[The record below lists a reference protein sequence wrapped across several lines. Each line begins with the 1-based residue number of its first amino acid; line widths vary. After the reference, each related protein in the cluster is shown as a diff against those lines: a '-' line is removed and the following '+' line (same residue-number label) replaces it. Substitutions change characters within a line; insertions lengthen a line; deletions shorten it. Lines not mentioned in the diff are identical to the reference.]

1 MKNIKYCLLCLI
13 IFSNTSF
20 GKDFTELFTIYEPV
34 ADTKQIEKSIN
45 KSFNIMVYRLSGS
58 SSPSNIWKII
68 NAGN

>member
-1 MKNIKYCLLCLI
+1 MNFIFMKNIKYCLLCLI

-45 KSFNIMVYRLSGS
+45 KSFNIMVYSCLLYT
-58 SSPSNIWKII
+58 SPSPRD
-68 NAGN
+68 